1 MLTEV
6 RRTPHAQTKNVKKGQ
21 KIFKK
26 YHMEIIK
33 LKNICQI
40 TNLVEEFNN
49 RLDNTEEKISNLK
62 TGHWKLSNMRSKKKT
77 KGEEKRKPPKR
88 VLGHYQE

>member
-33 LKNICQI
+33 LKNICEI

-49 RLDNTEEKISNLK
+49 RLDNTEEKVS
-62 TGHWKLSNMRSKKKT
+62 KLEDKSL
-77 KGEEKRKPPKR
+77 EVIQYEKQKENKW
-88 VLGHYQE
+88 